1 MPPPNSKSPAEP
13 DRRDFRVSRG
23 SLVTLAETER
33 VDFIPN
39 AVELPRF
46 YGEPLLFAIG
56 RDPRTIFAY
65 WSIDWASIFDTTAPV
80 DRQVHLRVYRDDG
93 AEETAAA
100 AEPMAGNCYITVSQP
115 RARYRVELGY
125 YQPKNSW
132 HGIATSEE
140 VTMPPDSVSEATDV
154 DLATIP
160 LHLSF
165 QRLIDLFRANNSD
178 ALTEII
184 SRLQRRA
191 VTAAE
196 RDLLTPE
203 ELEILRA
210 MNVSLEEME
219 SGRAL
224 FHDRQMSE
232 AALRR
237 RAETLLGF
245 GASSRG
251 HAFSASSWG

>member
-1 MPPPNSKSPAEP
+1 MPLPNLKSPA
-13 DRRDFRVSRG
+13 DRERGDFRISG
-23 SLVTLAETER
+23 ESLVTLAEAER
-33 VDFIPN
+33 VDFMPD

-46 YGEPLLFAIG
+46 SGEPLLFAIA

-65 WSIDWASIFDTTAPV
+65 WSIDWAATFGNTPPV

-93 AEETAAA
+93 GEETVAA
-100 AEPMAGNCYITVSQP
+100 AEPMAGNYYITVSQP
-115 RARYRVELGY
+115 RVTYHVELGY
-125 YQPKNSW
+125 YQPTNIW
-132 HGIATSEE
+132 HTVATSED
-140 VTMPPDSVSEATDV
+140 VTMPPDSVSEATHL

-178 ALTEII
+178 ALVDII
-184 SRLQRRA
+184 SRLQKRA

-196 RDLLTPE
+196 RDLLTAE

-210 MNVSLEEME
+210 MSVSLEEME

-224 FHDRQMSE
+224 FDDTRMSE

-237 RAETLLGF
+237 RAETLLGLS
-245 GASSRG
+245 ASSPAHR
-251 HAFSASSWG
+251 FSASSWG